1 MTKQQDL
8 ELIVNSIRNR
18 RSIAFMKGL
27 FRTVNQI
34 YRECIDRVQETDQVS
49 DSDLSSDEYVIPKK
63 AVPTI
68 SLSQLKDSI
77 GDNDSVITEL
87 DMVEQVLV
95 AMQEE
100 IKSCPSRSSQTISPP
115 DLSYL
120 LTVSVA
126 YANCL
131 LSYLIFPHRR
141 LQTFLLSLCEEAQD
155 FTTLQYLLNFRVIM
169 DSPEVLDTLSR
180 LCETSGDTHAWLHLA
195 RMDMAKRIGRTD
207 IVLDCLLK
215 QERALDLVEYIRAND
230 PSFEIEKLFA
240 LLSKYNIRRTDI
252 WDQIEAWNTSPGLGE
267 GERPVLSH
275 RVIMLNAS

>member
-68 SLSQLKDSI
+68 SLSQL
-77 GDNDSVITEL
+77 
-87 DMVEQVLV
+87 VEQVLV